1 MGSPPRAWENNEDIM
16 EVENLYSAFFAR
28 DNIDILNDVPDILA
42 AGLRITSRFNPPPEP
57 IPPVPPAI
65 PLNLVNIPT
74 VDLDAEDSVSDAA
87 DEDYEDYDAYEDDE
101 DSRSSSA
108 IMMSINRTTPRPGRF
123 SESSNDSSEE
133 SLIGFP
139 IDPPAGSPVGFPIES
154 PMDSLATS
162 PETSPESSVVGSPV
176 GSRATSPVGSRAT
189 SPTRCP
195 ATTSATSLKRAYDT
209 LEDENSKADDEAFSC
224 SICLDTLTNT
234 GLHRPACLKCGHIFG
249 ENCLQRWIKTGC
261 NRDAKRCPTCNRRAN
276 VKDIR
281 VLYAKNLVAVDTAE
295 VTALELKVE
304 KENREKNLMH
314 LEAEKWKVKATYL
327 DNEVKR
333 LKTMVDADLLN
344 KQAAGPTSLRQCIKK
359 INLCKNL
366 GCRVMAYNK
375 YSMMLVVSQ
384 HSESPLFNSHVIR
397 KLNGSILEASK
408 ECIFAHKKQIRDMAF
423 HPYEHNL
430 LASVSLDK
438 CISLMDVN
446 CNQVISSVDVNEP
459 LWSCCWAG
467 DNTNMLVAGGQM
479 GSLYYI
485 DRRYMKL
492 FNADQSRKLGCVS
505 LISIPPS
512 TSRAFIHGGFMKT
525 RMDYLSMFEQEP
537 GKELYRYT
545 ETELPLKGLWTNTSY
560 DYNSNL
566 VLSSAKPCG
575 PNKSVR
581 HIVSK
586 IADHNTEGPVITPV
600 VTFYGGDKAT
610 QLSRSCLVPTTGAS
624 YEDTLAC
631 SFDERSKTIK
641 VFNVN
646 QGNNTHNFH
655 VKENFLD
662 LCPLTG
668 MMNSGRRMLAGLSEN
683 AVSLFTV

>member
-1 MGSPPRAWENNEDIM
+1 M
-16 EVENLYSAFFAR
+16 
-28 DNIDILNDVPDILA
+28 
-42 AGLRITSRFNPPPEP
+42 
-57 IPPVPPAI
+57 
-65 PLNLVNIPT
+65 
-74 VDLDAEDSVSDAA
+74 
-87 DEDYEDYDAYEDDE
+87 
-101 DSRSSSA
+101 
-108 IMMSINRTTPRPGRF
+108 
-123 SESSNDSSEE
+123 
-133 SLIGFP
+133 
-139 IDPPAGSPVGFPIES
+139 
-154 PMDSLATS
+154 
-162 PETSPESSVVGSPV
+162 
-176 GSRATSPVGSRAT
+176 
-189 SPTRCP
+189 
-195 ATTSATSLKRAYDT
+195 
-209 LEDENSKADDEAFSC
+209 
-224 SICLDTLTNT
+224 
-234 GLHRPACLKCGHIFG
+234 
-249 ENCLQRWIKTGC
+249 
-261 NRDAKRCPTCNRRAN
+261 
-276 VKDIR
+276 
-281 VLYAKNLVAVDTAE
+281 
-295 VTALELKVE
+295 
-304 KENREKNLMH
+304 
-314 LEAEKWKVKATYL
+314 
-327 DNEVKR
+327 
-333 LKTMVDADLLN
+333 
-344 KQAAGPTSLRQCIKK
+344 
-359 INLCKNL
+359 
-366 GCRVMAYNK
+366 
-375 YSMMLVVSQ
+375 SQ

-446 CNQVISSVDVNEP
+446 CNQVISSVDGNYIHFVLAIYLNIIVYYIMFKFTVNEP

-600 VTFYGGDKAT
+600 VTFYG
-610 QLSRSCLVPTTGAS
+610 
-624 YEDTLAC
+624 
-631 SFDERSKTIK
+631 
-641 VFNVN
+641 
-646 QGNNTHNFH
+646 
-655 VKENFLD
+655 
-662 LCPLTG
+662 
-668 MMNSGRRMLAGLSEN
+668 
-683 AVSLFTV
+683 

>member
-1 MGSPPRAWENNEDIM
+1 MGSPSRTWEHSEDIM
-16 EVENLYSAFFAR
+16 EVDNLYRAFLAR
-28 DNIDILNDVPDILA
+28 DDIDILNDVPDILA
-42 AGLRITSRFNPPPEP
+42 AGLRITSRMFSQQEP
-57 IPPVPPAI
+57 LEPVPPAI
-65 PLNLVNIPT
+65 PIPPYMHQIPMEEINVEEPVEEYE
-74 VDLDAEDSVSDAA
+74 VDDD
-87 DEDYEDYDAYEDDE
+87 DDE
-101 DSRSSSA
+101 ASDQF
-108 IMMSINRTTPRPGRF
+108 SINMANRATRRRGI
-123 SESSNDSSEE
+123 SNNSDDSLDGEATE
-133 SLIGFP
+133 YPVYL
-139 IDPPAGSPVGFPIES
+139 PAGSPVGFPIES

-162 PETSPESSVVGSPV
+162 PESSLESSPV
-176 GSRATSPVGSRAT
+176 GSRATSPI
-189 SPTRCP
+189 RCLP
-195 ATTSATSLKRAYDT
+195 TTSASSLKRT
-209 LEDENSKADDEAFSC
+209 FENLENDNSKTEDEAFSC

-234 GLHRPACLKCGHIFG
+234 GMHKPACLKCGHIFG
-249 ENCLQRWIKTGC
+249 ESCLQRWIKIGC

-276 VKDIR
+276 VRDIR
-281 VLYAKNLVAVDTAE
+281 VLYTKNLVAVDTAE

-327 DNEVKR
+327 DSEVKR
-333 LKTMVDADLLN
+333 LKTMVDIDLLN

-359 INLCKNL
+359 ISMCKNV

-375 YSMMLVVSQ
+375 HTMMLVVSQ
-384 HSESPLFNSHVIR
+384 HSESSLFNNSHVIR

-423 HPYEHNL
+423 HPLEHNL

-438 CISLMDVN
+438 CINLTDVN
-446 CNQVISSVDVNEP
+446 CNQTVSTIDVNEP

-467 DNTNMLVAGGQM
+467 DNTNVLVAGGQM

-505 LISIPPS
+505 LIPISPS
-512 TSRAFIHGGFMKT
+512 KSRAFINGGFMKT
-525 RMDYLSMFEQEP
+525 RMDLLSMFEQVP
-537 GKELYRYT
+537 GKEMHSYT
-545 ETELPLKGLWTNTSY
+545 ETGLPLKGLWTNTSF

-566 VLSSAKPCG
+566 ILSSAKPSG
-575 PNKSVR
+575 PNKSIR

-586 IADHNTEGPVITPV
+586 IADYDAEGPVITPV

-631 SFDERSKTIK
+631 SFDEKSRSVKI
-641 VFNVN
+641 FNVN
-646 QGNNTHNFH
+646 QGSNIHNFH
-655 VKENFLD
+655 VQDDIFLD

-668 MMNSGRRMLAGLSEN
+668 MMNSGRRVLAGLSEN